1 MRKIG
6 GPLGRSPFGPIH
18 EQMTKVCECVKM
30 LPELIEAFASGDDNR
45 GHKAILTIDKLEG
58 EADDVKAE
66 MRSQLSASF
75 FGSTERADML
85 FLVNRIDAIA
95 DECQEVAKLIDLRET
110 RVEEDLAPD
119 LKALTSKVV
128 ETACTLTRATEMF
141 KRILESSFARREV
154 AKVVE
159 LMERVNREEFEA
171 DVLEKGA
178 LKRLFSLEEK
188 LDPTTVFLLM
198 RIIQSVGHI
207 ADQAENASDSIRL
220 MVEKR

>member
-6 GPLGRSPFGPIH
+6 GLLGRSPFGPIH
-18 EQMTKVCECVKM
+18 EQMTKVCECVKV
-30 LPELIEAFASGDDNR
+30 LPELIDAFASGDEDR
-45 GHKAILTIDKLEG
+45 EHGAILAIDKLEG

-66 MRSQLSASF
+66 IRLQLSASF

-95 DECQEVAKLIDLRET
+95 DECQEVAKLIDVRET
-110 RVEEDLAPD
+110 RVEEGLVPD
-119 LKALTSKVV
+119 LKVLTSKVV
-128 ETACTLTRATEMF
+128 ETACTLTRATEML

-159 LMERVNREEFEA
+159 LIERVNREEFEA

-178 LKRLFSLEEK
+178 LKKLFSLEEK
-188 LDPTTVFLLM
+188 LVPTTVLFLM
-198 RIIQSVGHI
+198 RIIQSIGRV
-207 ADQAENASDSIRL
+207 ADQAENASDGIRL